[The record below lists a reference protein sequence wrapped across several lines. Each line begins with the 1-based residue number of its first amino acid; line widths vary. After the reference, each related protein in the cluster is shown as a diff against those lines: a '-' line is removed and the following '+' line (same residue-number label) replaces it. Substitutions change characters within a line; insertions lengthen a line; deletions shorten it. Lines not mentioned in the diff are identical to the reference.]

1 MPTTSINKK
10 MLMLGIL
17 FIFIGFFIPT
27 LLTVDRL
34 NITDDLLYAI
44 RNNDGVYL
52 IGAAVKLAGL
62 NIIRCLPIYWGT
74 FIIADAIKF
83 LPEKPY
89 LKILKGLTMFFLI
102 LLLYQMMDHVLKIH
116 YDFSLSAICMIV
128 LIVLFSNA
136 RYDFVSS
143 IKKLITATFFISAVQ
158 LTDIMPALSFLPVGR
173 GSVSLEVKV
182 TADFLDRA
190 QELQITT
197 TILFCLSV
205 IVGGLMLGM
214 IRDENALRKIDILT
228 RENQQIRMEARWQEL
243 ENRSNQEMRHLV
255 HDLRS
260 PLTSCQA
267 LITFSQDICKQE
279 GNHQLATFLSSA
291 EQSIDRMNTMISDIL
306 SEQHKQNISTQEIID
321 SALAQLSES
330 PHSFKL
336 SSQNDAPDALVY
348 VNKVRFTRALVNLI
362 ENAFLAV
369 DDQNGKVLLMAR
381 QGNSQQEDT
390 VEFLVIDNGCGID
403 KALLSHIWEPGVST
417 RQSYGL
423 GLNFVR
429 KVVGEANGSI
439 HVSSQKGN
447 GAIFTIQLPKGHE
460 LL

>member
-1 MPTTSINKK
+1 
-10 MLMLGIL
+10 
-17 FIFIGFFIPT
+17 
-27 LLTVDRL
+27 
-34 NITDDLLYAI
+34 
-44 RNNDGVYL
+44 
-52 IGAAVKLAGL
+52 
-62 NIIRCLPIYWGT
+62 
-74 FIIADAIKF
+74 
-83 LPEKPY
+83 
-89 LKILKGLTMFFLI
+89 
-102 LLLYQMMDHVLKIH
+102 
-116 YDFSLSAICMIV
+116 
-128 LIVLFSNA
+128 
-136 RYDFVSS
+136 
-143 IKKLITATFFISAVQ
+143 
-158 LTDIMPALSFLPVGR
+158 
-173 GSVSLEVKV
+173 
-182 TADFLDRA
+182 
-190 QELQITT
+190 
-197 TILFCLSV
+197 
-205 IVGGLMLGM
+205 
-214 IRDENALRKIDILT
+214 
-228 RENQQIRMEARWQEL
+228 
-243 ENRSNQEMRHLV
+243 
-255 HDLRS
+255 
-260 PLTSCQA
+260 
-267 LITFSQDICKQE
+267 
-279 GNHQLATFLSSA
+279 
-291 EQSIDRMNTMISDIL
+291 MISDIL

-348 VNKVRFTRALVNLI
+348 VNKIRFTRALVNLI